1 MIPCFPLS
9 SLGFPTFCF
18 LKAESMKVLSCFHA
32 FYFPSFQPSSFISI
46 LTSEQTNQL
55 NGTTYIILRTI
66 LGQCFHAF
74 HFPAFQPS
82 SIISILTF
90 EQTNQ
95 FQKAWKRKAGKHCP
109 KMVLNNTVYIKD
121 HFRAVLSCF
130 PLSSFPTLLLYHNPD
145 VRADEPVVSKIWL
158 QLSLFILILTFEQM
172 NLLYGKICIPT
183 LILYLNPDVRADEP
197 VVYTCIQYIL
207 RTNTIASAI
216 LPVCS
221 LLGRRSW
228 CRRDPSQYG

>member
-74 HFPAFQPS
+74 HFPAFRLS
-82 SIISILTF
+82 TIISILTIK
-90 EQTNQ
+90 QMNQ
-95 FQKAWKRKAGKHCP
+95 LYDTR
-109 KMVLNNTVYIKD
+109 YIKD

-130 PLSSFPTLLLYHNPD
+130 PLSSFPTLLLY
-145 VRADEPVVSKIWL
+145 
-158 QLSLFILILTFEQM
+158 
-172 NLLYGKICIPT
+172 
-183 LILYLNPDVRADEP
+183 LNPDVRADEP
-197 VVYTCIQYIL
+197 VQ
-207 RTNTIASAI
+207 
-216 LPVCS
+216 
-221 LLGRRSW
+221 
-228 CRRDPSQYG
+228 